1 MRINS
6 KNVFIVLVEPKSP
19 GNIGAAARALK
30 TMGFQN
36 FILVNPGDHQAPEA
50 QWMAHASEEVLK
62 KAVVLPTLREAVAD
76 KHFVVATTQRE
87 RSFHLPYYN
96 PQELAEKIIPITFK
110 HRIALVFGREQTGLT
125 NEEISLCDAVSTI
138 PSHTHHPSL
147 NLSQAVMIYCYEL
160 FRTVYGE
167 LQKYNWRLATHQE
180 LESLYKHLQ
189 QSLKKVGFIPM
200 DSWENF
206 ILRFSRLLGRANT
219 EIRDVQ
225 VWHKILDSFDQ
236 YIDQIE
242 KNKEELNTRKSNKAT
257 AKVKDPQSPTEKKL

>member
-6 KNVFIVLVEPKSP
+6 KNVFFVLVEPKTP

-36 FILVNPGDHQAPEA
+36 LILVNPGDHQAPEA
-50 QWMAHASEEVLK
+50 QWMAHASEDVLK
-62 KAVVLPTLREAVAD
+62 KAVICPTMKEAVAD

-96 PQELAEKIIPITFK
+96 PQELAEKIIPLTFK
-110 HRIALVFGREQTGLT
+110 HRVALVFGREQTGLT

-138 PSHTHHPSL
+138 PSHTRHPSL
-147 NLSQAVMIYCYEL
+147 NLAQAVMIYCYEF
-160 FRTVYGE
+160 FREAYGE

-180 LESLYKHLQ
+180 LESLYQHLQ
-189 QSLKKVGFIPM
+189 LSLKKVGFIPI

-219 EIRDVQ
+219 EVRDVR

-236 YIDQIE
+236 YIGEIE
-242 KNKEELNTRKSNKAT
+242 KNNPGPKIRKLRNATPKAG
-257 AKVKDPQSPTEKKL
+257 PS